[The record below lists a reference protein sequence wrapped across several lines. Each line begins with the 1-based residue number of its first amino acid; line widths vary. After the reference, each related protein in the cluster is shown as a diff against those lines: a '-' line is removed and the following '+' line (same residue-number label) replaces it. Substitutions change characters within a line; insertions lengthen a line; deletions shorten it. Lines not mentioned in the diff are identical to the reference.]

1 MNTSRHR
8 LEDQILSRQWFYEF
22 ELPGGQ
28 TTRSYLPESARSIH
42 GCREK
47 MLFDYLA
54 PRIDNWQSLSC
65 LDLACHEG
73 YFALKLA
80 LKGCLNVV
88 GIDVR
93 REHIES
99 AELICR
105 IYGLKNLKFVEGDV
119 QQPQTSLGVFDVVLL
134 FGILYHVHDL
144 VRTLQNA
151 RAVTGGVC
159 LIETQIAPELSGH
172 TEWGAK
178 EWTKKIHGCLALVDE
193 AGDIAA
199 QNMEAGV
206 SSISMVPSLNGLLYL
221 LGRVGFPRFAIL
233 EPGPD
238 AHDQHRRG
246 QRVMVAAFPR
256 RSSKLDSPVKL

>member
-1 MNTSRHR
+1 MSTSRHR

-54 PRIDNWQSLSC
+54 PRIDDWQKLSC

-80 LKGCLNVV
+80 LKGCRNVV
-88 GIDVR
+88 GVDVR
-93 REHIES
+93 REHIDS
-99 AELICR
+99 AELIRR
-105 IYGLKNLKFVEGDV
+105 IYGLKNLKYVEGDV
-119 QQPQTSLGVFDVVLL
+119 QQLQTSSLGVFDVVLL

-178 EWTKKIHGCLALVDE
+178 EWTKTIHGCLALVDE
-193 AGDIAA
+193 GDDIAA
-199 QNMEAGV
+199 RNMEAGV
-206 SSISMVPSLNGLLYL
+206 STISMVPSLNGLLYL
-221 LGRVGFPRFAIL
+221 LGRVGFEKFEIL

-256 RSSKLDSPVKL
+256 RSGNASF